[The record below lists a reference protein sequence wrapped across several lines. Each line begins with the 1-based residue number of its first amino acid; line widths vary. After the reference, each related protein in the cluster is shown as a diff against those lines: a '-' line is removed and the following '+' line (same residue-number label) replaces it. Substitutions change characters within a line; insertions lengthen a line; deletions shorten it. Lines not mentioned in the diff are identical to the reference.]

1 MPDRQ
6 DVDGS
11 GQDPREKF
19 GVALREAR
27 ELRPA
32 GKLSQTDLARRARTS
47 KSSISRIERGIPPI
61 PSNLPAIF
69 DQIFETDGL
78 FKRLYEEVVAQS
90 VPALY
95 RRRMALER
103 QAVAI
108 WEWSPSLIP
117 GLFQTGGYARALFR
131 ADDPR
136 ANPEEVA
143 AWVGRRL
150 ARQDLLKGAAPPD
163 VRVVLCESVI
173 RRRIG
178 SPEVMRDQL
187 AALLRH
193 AEQPTTRVQLLP
205 LDAEPHLLMEWPV
218 TFLTAPNHVTTLCVE
233 SYRLTGMIEETE
245 HVRKATRAYDD
256 LMGEALSARET
267 AALVREQMETL

>member
-6 DVDGS
+6 EVDGS
-11 GQDPREKF
+11 GRDPRERF
-19 GVALREAR
+19 GEALRDAR
-27 ELRPA
+27 ELRPT

-47 KSSISRIERGIPPI
+47 KSSISRIERGVPPI
-61 PSNLPAIF
+61 PSNLPGLF

-78 FKRLYEEVVAQS
+78 FKRLYEEAVTQS

-95 RRRMALER
+95 RRRMALEQ

-136 ANPEEVA
+136 ASAEEVA

-178 SPEVMRDQL
+178 SAEVMRDQL
-187 AALLRH
+187 AALLRY
-193 AEQPTTRVQLLP
+193 AEQPTTRFQLLP
-205 LDAEPHLLMEWPV
+205 LDAEPHPLVEWPV
-218 TFLTAPNHVTTLCVE
+218 TFLTAPNHLTTVCVE
-233 SYRLTGMIEETE
+233 SYRMTGMIEESE

-256 LMGEALSARET
+256 LTGEALSVRES
-267 AALVREQMETL
+267 AVLVREQMEKL